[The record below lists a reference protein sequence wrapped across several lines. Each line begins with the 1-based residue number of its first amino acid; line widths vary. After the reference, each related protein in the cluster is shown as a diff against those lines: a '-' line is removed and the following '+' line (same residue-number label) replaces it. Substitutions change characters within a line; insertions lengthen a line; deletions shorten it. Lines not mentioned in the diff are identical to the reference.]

1 MIQIAIAVILENVHA
16 MRNNNNDN
24 MRQDNDNVSKNGWSE
39 YGRLVLAE
47 LQRLNA
53 GQEEMKIDLDA
64 KFQNLNDR
72 ISEFKTLEKEVVDI
86 QEWKKSVIEIWSPTQ
101 MQQSK
106 NEIYKQKGYYQRVIG
121 IVIAIQVAF
130 SLFMMFKD
138 KL

>member
-1 MIQIAIAVILENVHA
+1 